1 MFAANCNIQSCYV
14 KEKIYSN
21 LPVVGLPPPLCLHIL
36 IFVSEWMRREM
47 VWSDFLPITLLP
59 IISQSGKG
67 SFFCLLL
74 WLMDFRYNWRIWF
87 WNLNL
92 LIFYSDPL
100 ISPTVSTITTEG
112 YLLNMSSI
120 LSFSLL
126 TLVGP
131 IISALGQRALMVCH
145 FLPLMS
151 FPPSNFHLPDHC
163 LHELPAQIPRPFRT
177 SRKREKEKKIK
188 LS

>member
-1 MFAANCNIQSCYV
+1 MSKKKSTATP
-14 KEKIYSN
+14 
-21 LPVVGLPPPLCLHIL
+21 PVVGHPCV
-36 IFVSEWMRREM
+36 FTFWYSWASEWGGK
-47 VWSDFLPITLLP
+47 WFGLISSPITLLP

-92 LIFYSDPL
+92 LIFYSDPH

>member
-1 MFAANCNIQSCYV
+1 MSKKKSTATP
-14 KEKIYSN
+14 
-21 LPVVGLPPPLCLHIL
+21 PVVGHPCV
-36 IFVSEWMRREM
+36 FTFWYSWASEWGGK
-47 VWSDFLPITLLP
+47 WFGLIS
-59 IISQSGKG
+59 SQSPSSQLFPNLEKG
-67 SFFCLLL
+67 VSSVCFSDWWTF
-74 WLMDFRYNWRIWF
+74 DITGASGFEIWICWF
-87 WNLNL
+87 SVVLQN
-92 LIFYSDPL
+92 YSDPH

>member
-1 MFAANCNIQSCYV
+1 MSKKKSTATP
-14 KEKIYSN
+14 
-21 LPVVGLPPPLCLHIL
+21 PVVGHPCV
-36 IFVSEWMRREM
+36 FTFWYSWASEWGGK
-47 VWSDFLPITLLP
+47 WFGLISSPITLLP

-92 LIFYSDPL
+92 LIFYSDPH

-163 LHELPAQIPRPFRT
+163 LHELPAQIPRPFQP
-177 SRKREKEKKIK
+177 RKERKKRR
-188 LS
+188 SN

>member
-1 MFAANCNIQSCYV
+1 MSKKKFTATP
-14 KEKIYSN
+14 
-21 LPVVGLPPPLCLHIL
+21 PVVGHPCV
-36 IFVSEWMRREM
+36 FTFWYSWASEWGGK
-47 VWSDFLPITLLP
+47 WFGLISSPITLLP

-92 LIFYSDPL
+92 LIFYSDPH

>member
-1 MFAANCNIQSCYV
+1 MSKKKSTATP
-14 KEKIYSN
+14 
-21 LPVVGLPPPLCLHIL
+21 PVVGHPCV
-36 IFVSEWMRREM
+36 FTFWYSWASEWGGK
-47 VWSDFLPITLLP
+47 WFGLISSPITLLP

-92 LIFYSDPL
+92 LIFYSDPH

-177 SRKREKEKKIK
+177 SRKREKEMKIK

>member
-1 MFAANCNIQSCYV
+1 MSKKKSTATP
-14 KEKIYSN
+14 
-21 LPVVGLPPPLCLHIL
+21 PVVGHPCV
-36 IFVSEWMRREM
+36 FTFWYSWASEWGGK
-47 VWSDFLPITLLP
+47 WFGLISSPITLLP

-74 WLMDFRYNWRIWF
+74 WLMDFRYNCWRIWF

-92 LIFYSDPL
+92 LIFYSDPH

-151 FPPSNFHLPDHC
+151 FSPSNFHLPDHC